1 MAFWTSVV
9 KSPNYITFDMAESM
23 ESRVISDYLCSTRT
37 VTVLLLLLFWAPELF
52 IVCVTERKR
61 GESGSLC
68 VYWRTLQSRDN
79 KRQQVNGSPLS
90 AKVTQGP
97 GWQRSASFHNPRA
110 AFSQTRPPGVYSA
123 VHRLHVGG
131 LRR

>member
-1 MAFWTSVV
+1 
-9 KSPNYITFDMAESM
+9 M
-23 ESRVISDYLCSTRT
+23 ESGVISDYLCSTRT
-37 VTVLLLLLFWAPELF
+37 VTVLLLFGAPALF

-68 VYWRTLQSRDN
+68 VYWKTLQSRDHE
-79 KRQQVNGSPLS
+79 RQQVNGSLLS
-90 AKVTQGP
+90 GKVTQGP

-110 AFSQTRPPGVYSA
+110 TFSETRPPGVYSA